1 MRLPWEPEAQ
11 QLAGEGKGRVVSP
24 RVGGCGEG
32 TGLTHQEECSGVL
45 VEPWVGC
52 SRPLDCLE
60 LPNPVAV
67 IQD

>member
-45 VEPWVGC
+45 VEPWGWV
-52 SRPLDCLE
+52 
-60 LPNPVAV
+60 LPPTGLSGAP
-67 IQD
+67 